1 MFLNPWA
8 LFFLVAVG
16 VPVAVHFLTRPKPV
30 VLPISTLR
38 FVREVIQQRRAR
50 HWLRDLLLLLLRT
63 SAVLLIVFAVARPRP
78 GMQQAVAMDD
88 DADTVRVVVLDSS
101 QSLSAIDGGTALFE
115 KARAAA
121 AEQLRYR
128 PNLRANLIFAGAK
141 PRPVFDQPSQ
151 NFDALRDELARAKSL
166 PEHLD
171 VLRALTLAAEM
182 LAPRDPTDQRRRELV
197 IVSDFQRA
205 NWAQADFSVVSKETK
220 IMLESV
226 TPKSP
231 LANLAIAGG
240 RVIGHTAEQA
250 GGRIEI
256 DVGNWS
262 AAAQTV
268 TVEVQVG
275 DATRRLS
282 GECPAGRQTTLT
294 EELSLSDF
302 GWHVGSARIVA
313 AMDALTADD
322 ELALAVEVRPRP
334 SYLLIT
340 RQAPTLRPSSSHY
353 LECVL
358 APDGAA
364 NGKEAAGSSGS
375 PQVIRSSAD
384 KLDAE
389 LLARADLIVIDH
401 PGAIN
406 EQTVKNIAEAMR
418 RGKPVWYVA
427 AEPADATTLQRLGV
441 ELGRSLRMPVAFQ
454 PPPQGEWRRNL
465 FLTSVKYDA
474 KPFSS
479 LGESAATLVR
489 DWRFSGGLVSRPIPD
504 AIADDVLATY
514 NDGTACLVVTATDT
528 SSLAVLNA
536 DLGASNLPSQA
547 AFVPLVDELMQQLTE
562 RRSLTTTAHCG
573 QSLLVRLPVSGTSAN
588 SLEIVGPSNG
598 DVGSGELIDEAGGV
612 NWRWPV
618 VGTPGAY
625 RIQQGNQTVFALAVS
640 APAEESQL
648 DPLSADVLQ
657 NRLAANNSVFYRPA
671 GDSEQPRDTLW
682 TWLTVG
688 CLICLLGELGT
699 LLVFR
704 T

>member
-8 LFFLVAVG
+8 LIFLGAVG

-30 VLPISTLR
+30 VLAISTLR

-63 SAVLLIVFAVARPRP
+63 SAVLLIVLAVARPRP
-78 GMQQAVAMDD
+78 GMQPSVAADE
-88 DADTVRVVVLDSS
+88 DADAVRVVVLDSS
-101 QSLSAIDGGTALFE
+101 QSLSAVDGGTALFE
-115 KARAAA
+115 RARAAA
-121 AEQLRYR
+121 ADQLRYR
-128 PNLRANLIFAGAK
+128 PNLRANLILAGAR

-151 NFDALRDELARAKSL
+151 NFDALRDELARAESL

-171 VLRALTLAAEM
+171 VLRALTMAAEM
-182 LAPRDPTDQRRRELV
+182 LAPRDPADQRQRELV

-205 NWAQADFSVVSKETK
+205 NWAQADFSVLTKDTK

-226 TPKSP
+226 TPKMP

-250 GGRIEI
+250 GGRVEV

-262 AAAQTV
+262 AASQSV

-275 DATRRLS
+275 DVTRRLT
-282 GECPAGRQTTLT
+282 GECPAGRQTTMT
-294 EELSLSDF
+294 DEFSLSEF

-313 AMDALTADD
+313 AMDAVTADD
-322 ELALAVEVRPRP
+322 ILPMAVEVRPRP

-358 APDGAA
+358 APDGSAA
-364 NGKEAAGSSGS
+364 NGKPGSGNS
-375 PQVIRSSAD
+375 PQVIRSTVD

-389 LLARADLIVIDH
+389 MLAQADLIVIDH

-406 EQTVKNIAEAMR
+406 EQTVLHLAGAMR
-418 RGKPVWYVA
+418 RGKPIWYVA
-427 AEPADATTLQRLGV
+427 AEPADATTLQRLAA
-441 ELGRSLRMPVAFQ
+441 ELGRGLRMPVAFQ

-474 KPFSS
+474 RPFTS
-479 LGESAATLVR
+479 LGESAASLVR
-489 DWRFSGGLVSRPIPD
+489 DWRFSGGLVSRPEPE
-504 AIADDVLATY
+504 AIADDIVATY

-536 DLGASNLPSQA
+536 DLGTSNLPSQA
-547 AFVPLVDELMQQLTE
+547 AFVPLVDDLTQQLTQ
-562 RRSLTTTAHCG
+562 RRSLTATVHCG
-573 QSLLVRLPVSGTSAN
+573 QSLLVRLPVSGTSAA
-588 SLEIVGPSNG
+588 SLEIIGPSNG
-598 DVGSGELIDEAGGV
+598 EAGSGDLVDEAGGV
-612 NWRWPV
+612 NWRWPI
-618 VGTPGAY
+618 VGQPGAY
-625 RIQQGNQTVFALAVS
+625 RIRLGNQTVFALAVS
-640 APAEESQL
+640 APPEESQL

-657 NRLAANNSVFYRPA
+657 NRLATSNSVIYRPA